1 MIVPVSIYLVV
12 HRLITHLLT
21 IVFVLIKDIFVKCYT
36 VVIERLIRKIQ
47 DHIVAIEN
55 ELNFSFNIL
64 PVKLVNAVNRFR
76 TFKASKPDFKDGC

>member
-64 PVKLVNAVNRFR
+64 PVKLVTAV
-76 TFKASKPDFKDGC
+76 PL